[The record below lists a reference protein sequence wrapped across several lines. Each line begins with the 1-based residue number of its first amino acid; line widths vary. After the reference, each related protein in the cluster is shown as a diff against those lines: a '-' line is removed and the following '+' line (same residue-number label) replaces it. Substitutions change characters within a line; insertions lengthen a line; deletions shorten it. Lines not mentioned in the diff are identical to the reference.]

1 MEPQNGFRSGYS
13 CIDPIFSL
21 KLLLEKRREFNL
33 ETHFL
38 FLDYQK
44 AFDQVSRLKLFNIL
58 QNRNITDPLFTAILK
73 IYEHNEIRIKL
84 NSKLSKSLAIN
95 RGVRQG
101 CPLSPTLFNIYI
113 YIYI

>member
-1 MEPQNGFRSGYS
+1 MSYRGSR
-13 CIDPIFSL
+13 
-21 KLLLEKRREFNL
+21 KLLPEKRREFNL

-38 FLDYQK
+38 FLEYEM
-44 AFDQVSRLKLFNIL
+44 AFDQVNRLKSFNIL
-58 QNRNITDPLFTAILK
+58 QKRNIPDPLFTAILK

-101 CPLSPTLFNIYI
+101 
-113 YIYI
+113 